1 MGVLFV
7 CTVVPCSGRLAVA
20 GRPDGTFVTLFAG
33 TAASFGST
41 GLALSGTP
49 QQRNEKSPFFFG
61 CRETAGFEAVLFG
74 VPVGPDDVPCCV
86 IDILLLVALPF
97 RLLPKMLPFD
107 SFDLPPILSA
117 GSLTVAPLSPVV
129 VGDGCILCEE
139 DLDGT
144 GRRPRF
150 FFGTSGASS
159 ATLKESL
166 SCCDPDKAVLS
177 ESSVVAVFCVEVA
190 WVEELGGCGVLVTVV
205 DTWLACL
212 SLIHFP
218 GQKTAGAFALNHSE
232 TNLTGDG
239 THTA

>member
-1 MGVLFV
+1 MESLFAS
-7 CTVVPCSGRLAVA
+7 TGIPWSGRLAVA
-20 GRPDGTFVTLFAG
+20 GLAEGTFVTLFAG
-33 TAASFGST
+33 TAASFGSA

-61 CRETAGFEAVLFG
+61 CLEIVGFEAALFA
-74 VPVGPDDVPCCV
+74 VPVGPADVPCCV

-97 RLLPKMLPFD
+97 RLLPRMLPFD
-107 SFDLPPILSA
+107 SFDTPPMLSA

-159 ATLKESL
+159 ATRSESF
-166 SCCDPDKAVLS
+166 SYCDPDKAVFS
-177 ESSVVAVFCVEVA
+177 DSSVVAVFCVEVA
-190 WVEELGGCGVLVTVV
+190 WVEELGGCGVFVTVMNMV
-205 DTWLACL
+205 
-212 SLIHFP
+212 SLLKSF
-218 GQKTAGAFALNHSE
+218 
-232 TNLTGDG
+232 LT
-239 THTA
+239 HMNRWRICFQS